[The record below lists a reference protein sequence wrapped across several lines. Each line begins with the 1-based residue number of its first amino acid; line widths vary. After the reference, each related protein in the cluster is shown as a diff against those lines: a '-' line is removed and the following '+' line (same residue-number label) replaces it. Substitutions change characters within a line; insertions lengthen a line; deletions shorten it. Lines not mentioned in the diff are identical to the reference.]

1 MQKHKAETDGGPL
14 MSTMI
19 ATHREASRQT
29 KVTPEELLAMPDGGH
44 YELIDGELRER
55 NMSLLSSRVA
65 VSLARRLDV
74 HCDQHKLG
82 WVVDAECGYAC
93 FPWKPGRIRRAD
105 VSFIAA
111 SRLPSPAERAEG
123 YVTIPPDLAVEVVSP
138 NDYVYELENK
148 VEEYIR
154 AGVKLVWIVNPIT
167 CIVEVLRADGSMS
180 RLRVGDELSGEDV
193 LPGFLC
199 RVDDLFPKPSQA
211 GADFAAEP
219 GPVSPS
225 PA

>member
-1 MQKHKAETDGGPL
+1 

-19 ATHREASRQT
+19 ATRAEPIAKAQI
-29 KVTPEELLAMPDGGH
+29 TPEELLAMPDGGH

-74 HCDQHKLG
+74 HCDQHNQG

-93 FPWKPGRIRRAD
+93 FLWNPGRIRRAD

-111 SRLPSPAERAEG
+111 SRLPSQEERAEG
-123 YVTIPPDLAVEVVSP
+123 YVTIPPDLAVEVVSS

-154 AGVKLVWIVNPIT
+154 AGVKLVWVVNPVT
-167 CIVEVLRADGSMS
+167 RIVDVLRADGSVS
-180 RLRVGDELSGEDV
+180 RLRAGDELSGEEI
-193 LPGFLC
+193 LPGFRC
-199 RVDDLFPKPSQA
+199 RVDDLFPTSSDA
-211 GADFAAEP
+211 GADAAEP
-219 GPVSPS
+219 GAASS
-225 PA
+225 TPA

>member
-1 MQKHKAETDGGPL
+1 MSAMVATQPETTPKAE
-14 MSTMI
+14 I
-19 ATHREASRQT
+19 
-29 KVTPEELLAMPDGGH
+29 TPEELLAMPDGGH
-44 YELIDGELRER
+44 YELIEGELRER

-82 WVVDAECGYAC
+82 WVVDAECAYAC

-111 SRLPSPAERAEG
+111 SRLPSPEERAEG
-123 YVTIPPDLAVEVVSP
+123 YVMIPPDLAVEVVSP

-154 AGVKLVWIVNPIT
+154 AGVKLVWIVNPVT

-180 RLRVGDELSGEDV
+180 RLRAGDELSGEDV

-199 RVDDLFPKPSQA
+199 RVDDLFPKPSEA
-211 GADFAAEP
+211 GADSAAEP
-219 GPVSPS
+219 RPLSTP
-225 PA
+225 PE